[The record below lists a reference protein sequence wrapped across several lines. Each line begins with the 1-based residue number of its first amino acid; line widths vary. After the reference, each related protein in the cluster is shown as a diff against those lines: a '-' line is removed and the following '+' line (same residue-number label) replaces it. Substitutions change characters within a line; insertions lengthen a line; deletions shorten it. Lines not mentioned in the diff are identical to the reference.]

1 MSELW
6 PWLAVF
12 GLGMFHGINPAMG
25 WLFAV
30 ALGLQEQKRAA
41 VFRALPPIALGHALS
56 IGIIIAVV
64 LLARVTVPYR
74 TLKIGA
80 AAILFAFGLY
90 RLLRSR
96 HPNWVGMR
104 VGFGDLTLWSFVM
117 ASAHGAGLMLV
128 PFFLQSPA
136 AGESHHHDTHQ
147 MHAWAFANFSAPSLL
162 SHGGRSPHLGVSSN
176 DRAGRDG
183 CLRKTWGRDTAPRV
197 VQHRFRL
204 DARADDHR
212 RLHPALLICGRCTRL
227 NFVIRKYKPSDNVI
241 LSEAKNLGLVLDQ
254 FAQQK

>member
-41 VFRALPPIALGHALS
+41 VFRALPPMVLGHALS
-56 IGIIIAVV
+56 IGIIIAAV
-64 LLARVTVPYR
+64 LVARVSLPHN
-74 TLKIGA
+74 TLKIAA

-104 VGFGDLTLWSFVM
+104 VGFGDLTLWSFIM

-128 PFFLQSPA
+128 PFFLPSSA
-136 AGESHHHDTHQ
+136 AGEAEHHHGAHQ
-147 MHAWAFANFSAPSLL
+147 MHAWAFANFSGPSLL
-162 SHGGRSPHLGVSSN
+162 IAAIGIHTLGYLIVTALVAIVVYEKLGVAILR
-176 DRAGRDG
+176 RA
-183 CLRKTWGRDTAPRV
+183 W
-197 VQHRFRL
+197 FNL
-204 DARADDHR
+204 DFIWM
-212 RLHPALLICGRCTRL
+212 LALMITGV
-227 NFVIRKYKPSDNVI
+227 FI
-241 LSEAKNLGLVLDQ
+241 LFS
-254 FAQQK
+254 

>member
-1 MSELW
+1 VSELW
-6 PWLAVF
+6 PWLAVL

-41 VFRALPPIALGHALS
+41 VFRALPPIAVGHALS

-64 LLARVTVPYR
+64 LLARIAVPYR
-74 TLKIGA
+74 TLRIAA

-128 PFFLQSPA
+128 PFFLPSQA
-136 AGESHHHDTHQ
+136 VEESHHHGTHH

-162 SHGGRSPHLGVSSN
+162 IAAVAIHTLGYLLTTALVAIVVYEKLGV
-176 DRAGRDG
+176 AI
-183 CLRKTWGRDTAPRV
+183 LRSAWFNIDFV
-197 VQHRFRL
+197 WML
-204 DARADDHR
+204 
-212 RLHPALLICGRCTRL
+212 ALMITGV
-227 NFVIRKYKPSDNVI
+227 FI
-241 LSEAKNLGLVLDQ
+241 LV
-254 FAQQK
+254 F

>member
-12 GLGMFHGINPAMG
+12 GLGLFHGINPAMG

-41 VFRALPPIALGHALS
+41 VLRALPPIALGHALS
-56 IGIIIAVV
+56 IGIIIAVL
-64 LLARVTVPYR
+64 LLARVAVPPR
-74 TLKIGA
+74 TLKIA
-80 AAILFAFGLY
+80 ASAILFGFGLF

-128 PFFLQSPA
+128 PFFLPSA
-136 AGESHHHDTHQ
+136 AGEESHHHEAHQ

-162 SHGGRSPHLGVSSN
+162 IAAVVIHTLGYLVIT
-176 DRAGRDG
+176 ALVAVVVYEKVGVAI
-183 CLRKTWGRDTAPRV
+183 LRHAWFNID
-197 VQHRFRL
+197 L
-204 DARADDHR
+204 
-212 RLHPALLICGRCTRL
+212 LWMLALMITGVC
-227 NFVIRKYKPSDNVI
+227 I
-241 LSEAKNLGLVLDQ
+241 LL
-254 FAQQK
+254 F

>member
-12 GLGMFHGINPAMG
+12 GLGLFHGINPAMG

-41 VFRALPPIALGHALS
+41 VLRALPPIALGHALS
-56 IGIIIAVV
+56 IGIIIAVL
-64 LLARVTVPYR
+64 LLARVAVPPR
-74 TLKIGA
+74 TLKIAA
-80 AAILFAFGLY
+80 AAILFGFGLF

-128 PFFLQSPA
+128 PFFLPSA
-136 AGESHHHDTHQ
+136 AGEESHHHEAHQ

-162 SHGGRSPHLGVSSN
+162 IAAVVIHTLGYLVITALVAIVVYENLGV
-176 DRAGRDG
+176 AI
-183 CLRKTWGRDTAPRV
+183 LRHAWFNID
-197 VQHRFRL
+197 L
-204 DARADDHR
+204 
-212 RLHPALLICGRCTRL
+212 LWMLALMITGV
-227 NFVIRKYKPSDNVI
+227 FI
-241 LSEAKNLGLVLDQ
+241 LV
-254 FAQQK
+254 F

>member
-1 MSELW
+1 M
-6 PWLAVF
+6 AVF

-30 ALGLQEQKRAA
+30 ALGLQDQKRAA
-41 VFRALPPIALGHALS
+41 VFRVLPPMVVGHALS
-56 IGIIIAVV
+56 VGIIIAVILV
-64 LLARVTVPYR
+64 ARVSLAPR

-136 AGESHHHDTHQ
+136 AGEAHHHDAHQ

-162 SHGGRSPHLGVSSN
+162 IAAVVVHTLGYLLTTALVAIVVYEWVGVSILR
-176 DRAGRDG
+176 RAWFNID
-183 CLRKTWGRDTAPRV
+183 LIWM
-197 VQHRFRL
+197 L
-204 DARADDHR
+204 
-212 RLHPALLICGRCTRL
+212 ALMITGV
-227 NFVIRKYKPSDNVI
+227 FI
-241 LSEAKNLGLVLDQ
+241 L
-254 FAQQK
+254 FF

>member
-1 MSELW
+1 LFSVSELW

-30 ALGLQEQKRAA
+30 ALGLQEQRRAA
-41 VFRALPPIALGHALS
+41 VFRALPPMVLGHALS
-56 IGIIIAVV
+56 IGIIIGAM
-64 LLARVTVPYR
+64 LLARVSLPYR
-74 TLKIGA
+74 TLKISA

-128 PFFLQSPA
+128 PFFMPSPA
-136 AGESHHHDTHQ
+136 AGETHHHHSAHQ
-147 MHAWAFANFSAPSLL
+147 MHAWAFANFSGPSLL
-162 SHGGRSPHLGVSSN
+162 IAAIVVHTLGYLIVTALVAIVVYEKLGVAILR
-176 DRAGRDG
+176 RA
-183 CLRKTWGRDTAPRV
+183 W
-197 VQHRFRL
+197 FNL
-204 DARADDHR
+204 D
-212 RLHPALLICGRCTRL
+212 LIWMLALMITGV
-227 NFVIRKYKPSDNVI
+227 FI
-241 LSEAKNLGLVLDQ
+241 LFS
-254 FAQQK
+254 

>member
-1 MSELW
+1 VSDLW

-41 VFRALPPIALGHALS
+41 VLRALPPIVLGHALS
-56 IGIIIAVV
+56 IGIIVGAVLV
-64 LLARVTVPYR
+64 ARVNVPHR
-74 TLKIGA
+74 PLKIA
-80 AAILFAFGLY
+80 AAVLLFAFGFY
-90 RLLRSR
+90 RLLRTR

-128 PFFLQSPA
+128 PFFLPSPTA
-136 AGESHHHDTHQ
+136 EPVHYHDVHE

-162 SHGGRSPHLGVSSN
+162 AASVAVHTTGYLLMTAIIAILVYEKLGVAILR
-176 DRAGRDG
+176 RAWFNID
-183 CLRKTWGRDTAPRV
+183 LIWM
-197 VQHRFRL
+197 L
-204 DARADDHR
+204 
-212 RLHPALLICGRCTRL
+212 ALMITGV
-227 NFVIRKYKPSDNVI
+227 FI
-241 LSEAKNLGLVLDQ
+241 LV
-254 FAQQK
+254 F

>member
-30 ALGLQEQKRAA
+30 ALGLQDQKRAA

-74 TLKIGA
+74 TLKIA
-80 AAILFAFGLY
+80 AAALLFAFGLY

-128 PFFLQSPA
+128 PFFLPSQA
-136 AGESHHHDTHQ
+136 MGGSHHHDAHQ
-147 MHAWAFANFSAPSLL
+147 MHAWAFANFNAPSLL
-162 SHGGRSPHLGVSSN
+162 ITAVFIHTLGYFLTTTLIAIVVYENLGV
-176 DRAGRDG
+176 AI
-183 CLRKTWGRDTAPRV
+183 LRHAWFNIDFV
-197 VQHRFRL
+197 WML
-204 DARADDHR
+204 
-212 RLHPALLICGRCTRL
+212 ALMITGV
-227 NFVIRKYKPSDNVI
+227 FI
-241 LSEAKNLGLVLDQ
+241 LV
-254 FAQQK
+254 F

>member
-1 MSELW
+1 M
-6 PWLAVF
+6 AVF

-30 ALGLQEQKRAA
+30 ALGLQDQKRAA
-41 VFRALPPIALGHALS
+41 VLRALPPMVVGHALS
-56 IGIIIAVV
+56 VGIIIAAV
-64 LLARVTVPYR
+64 LVARVSLPPR
-74 TLKIGA
+74 TLKIVA

-128 PFFLQSPA
+128 PFFLQSQAP
-136 AGESHHHDTHQ
+136 GEAHHHEAHQ

-162 SHGGRSPHLGVSSN
+162 IAAVVVHTLGYLLTATLMAIVIYEKLGIAILR
-176 DRAGRDG
+176 RAWLNID
-183 CLRKTWGRDTAPRV
+183 LVWM
-197 VQHRFRL
+197 L
-204 DARADDHR
+204 
-212 RLHPALLICGRCTRL
+212 ALMITGV
-227 NFVIRKYKPSDNVI
+227 FI
-241 LSEAKNLGLVLDQ
+241 LFS
-254 FAQQK
+254 